1 MIERVLL
8 RMLREKVEELS
19 GVFDEAYSRWYEK
32 CVENLRKGNLTLYG
46 YSKVLDEVQKKLSDV
61 LSLVE
66 RLSKIEKEIEKVGQ
80 VDEVVMALAY
90 SIMELDEKD
99 RKKIAN
105 WVKRKLDEKAG
116 K

>member
-19 GVFDEAYSRWYEK
+19 GVFNEAYDRWYEK
-32 CVENLRKGNLTLYG
+32 CVEGLRKGNLTLYG
-46 YSKVLDEVQKKLSDV
+46 YSKVLDEVQRKLSDV
-61 LSLVE
+61 LLLIE
-66 RLSKIEKEIEKVGQ
+66 RLSKIEREVEKMSE

-99 RKKIAN
+99 RKKIAD
-105 WVKRKLDEKAG
+105 WVKKKLDEKAS